1 MDNSGRPAPHL
12 ATVGVMLSTPA
23 PRQRFGVADVIRLA
37 SPAQAVVTCLLG
49 ALAWA
54 ALAGA
59 PGSVT
64 ALWLALVSP
73 SLVIVD
79 TRLRR
84 LPNVLVVPGLV
95 AVLIDV
101 AWFSVASAR
110 FPTAAVLATSIMLA
124 AMFALNLVG
133 GLGMGDV
140 KLTAVIA
147 GCLSLDS
154 PWTAVAAVMLAFML
168 GGVYSV
174 ALLVRRRGGRDRRI
188 AFGPLLLLAFW
199 AVITALA
206 AQAADVL

>member
-1 MDNSGRPAPHL
+1 MS
-12 ATVGVMLSTPA
+12 STPA
-23 PRQRFGVADVIRLA
+23 PHQRFGVADVIRLA
-37 SPAQAVVTCLLG
+37 SPVQAVVTCLLG

-54 ALAGA
+54 ALGGA
-59 PGSVT
+59 PGSAT

-73 SLVIVD
+73 SLVSID

-84 LPNVLVVPGLV
+84 LPNVLVVPGLA

-110 FPTAAVLATSIMLA
+110 FPAAALLTTSILLA
-124 AMFALNLVG
+124 AMFALNVVG

-168 GGVYSV
+168 GGVYSA
-174 ALLVRRRGGRDRRI
+174 ALLARRRGGRNRRI
-188 AFGPLLLLAFW
+188 AFGPVLLLAFW
-199 AVITALA
+199 TVMAALA